1 MPGWDADQAVD
12 VLYHA
17 HYRTLT
23 RLAALLVTDVAA
35 AEEMVQAAFAAM
47 HGAWQHLRD
56 SETALAFLL
65 RKVVI
70 GARSHHAASPALPA
84 ASRACPGRAASYH
97 RPASPPGSASGPSS
111 QAARGP
117 GAPVLRGPARHPD
130 RRCTGDQRT
139 RGDMPHRMRPVFP
152 PGWTARNRSRRSPFV
167 GGTLVA
173 AGKDDREE
181 HGQEAR
187 PVVGRGQ
194 AVDRECAARART
206 RYRPRPAA
214 GPAAWRCHV
223 PATPAIRSSAAP
235 DHAGWSCP

>member
-1 MPGWDADQAVD
+1 MAAPAGQRKGPG
-12 VLYHA
+12 
-17 HYRTLT
+17 
-23 RLAALLVTDVAA
+23 
-35 AEEMVQAAFAAM
+35 
-47 HGAWQHLRD
+47 
-56 SETALAFLL
+56 
-65 RKVVI
+65 
-70 GARSHHAASPALPA
+70 LPA
-84 ASRACPGRAASYH
+84 AESDHRRTIPPCSQPGPAQPRAGPAPGRAASYH
-97 RPASPPGSASGPSS
+97 RPASPPGSTSGPSS
-111 QAARGP
+111 QAARGS
-117 GAPVLRGPARHPD
+117 GAPILRGPARHPD

-139 RGDMPHRMRPVFP
+139 RCDMPHRMRPVFP
-152 PGWTARNRSRRSPFV
+152 PGWPARNRSTRSPFV

-173 AGKDDREE
+173 AGKDVREE

-214 GPAAWRCHV
+214 GPAAWRSARGPAKETRKMGRRRGDQPARHPDPHGRHGRRETASPCACHV